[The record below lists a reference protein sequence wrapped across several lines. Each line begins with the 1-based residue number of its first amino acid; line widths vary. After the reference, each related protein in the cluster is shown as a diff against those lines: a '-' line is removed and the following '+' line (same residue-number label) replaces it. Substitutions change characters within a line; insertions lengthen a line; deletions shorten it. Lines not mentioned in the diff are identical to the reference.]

1 MKVSVVIPA
10 YNEKEGLEPTIKEMP
25 DIVDEIIVVDDGS
38 SDGTYKI
45 AKKLGVVVCQHEI
58 NMGKVAAIKTG
69 IDKASGDIIVLTDA
83 DYTYPA
89 ENITDFVE
97 EINKGADLA
106 IGSRFFGGV
115 GVQNITRFNRMGNK
129 IFSFIAT
136 YVSGQYIS
144 DAQSGFRAFRKDFL
158 KILGVE
164 AKSLEFETEMTVK
177 AAKHGYMVKEIPI
190 DYRKRLGKSKLNPII
205 DGLKMSKALIAV
217 LYKET
222 SMLGK
227 MVIMPSIIS
236 IVIGIV
242 FGMISLLD
250 FYWYGAPRP
259 FYPILTTLL
268 ILVGVQLFSVGLLI
282 DNLTKKLNRIDEKVS
297 HMRYR

>member
-38 SDGTYKI
+38 SDGTYEI
-45 AKKLGVVVCQHEI
+45 AKKLGVEVCQHEI
-58 NMGKVAAIKTG
+58 NRGKVAAIKTG

-97 EINKGADLA
+97 EINKGADLV
-106 IGSRFFGGV
+106 IGSRFLGGV

-136 YVSGQYIS
+136 YVSGQSIS

-177 AAKHGYMVKEIPI
+177 AAKHGYTVKEIPI

-227 MVIMPSIIS
+227 MVIMPSIIF
-236 IVIGIV
+236 IVIGTV
-242 FGMISLLD
+242 FGIIALLD
-250 FYWYGAPRP
+250 FYRYGAPRP

-268 ILVGVQLFSVGLLI
+268 ILAGVQLFSVGLLI

>member
-1 MKVSVVIPA
+1 MKISVVIPA

-38 SDGTYKI
+38 SDGTYEI
-45 AKKLGVVVCQHEI
+45 AKKLGVEVCQHEI

-97 EINKGADLA
+97 EINKGAVLV
-106 IGSRFFGGV
+106 IGSRFLGEV

-136 YVSGQYIS
+136 YVSGQSIS

-158 KILGVE
+158 KILGVA
-164 AKSLEFETEMTVK
+164 AKGLEFETEMTVK
-177 AAKHGYMVKEIPI
+177 AAKHGYTVKEIPI

-205 DGLKMSKALIAV
+205 DGLKMSKALIVV

-250 FYWYGAPRP
+250 FFRYGAPRP

-282 DNLTKKLNRIDEKVS
+282 DNLTKKLSRIDEKVS